1 MHEDIP
7 ATFEDDQ
14 DRWTKETVLK
24 AAKDAQLV
32 KAYEQ
37 SRRQIGSMANPVD
50 EEDTDVPSDERNI
63 NRNWRALRYF
73 IGDRDVLGNEKERG
87 IDFQSVRLRLNDS
100 F

>member
-32 KAYEQ
+32 KAYE
-37 SRRQIGSMANPVD
+37 
-50 EEDTDVPSDERNI
+50 
-63 NRNWRALRYF
+63 
-73 IGDRDVLGNEKERG
+73 
-87 IDFQSVRLRLNDS
+87 
-100 F
+100 